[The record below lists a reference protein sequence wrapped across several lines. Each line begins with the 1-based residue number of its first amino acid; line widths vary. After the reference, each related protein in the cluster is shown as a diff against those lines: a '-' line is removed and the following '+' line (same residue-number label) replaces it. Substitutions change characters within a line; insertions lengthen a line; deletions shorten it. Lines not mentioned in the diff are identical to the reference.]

1 MRSPRPAL
9 VVDPSAPDAGVLAE
23 AVAVLRGGGLV
34 AFPTETVYGLGA
46 RAWDE
51 RALARVFEAKR
62 RPVHHPLIAHVADEA
77 QARELAARWP
87 ERASLLAAAFWPG
100 PLTLVVERALHVP
113 AALSG
118 GASSV
123 AVRAPAHR
131 VARALIGALGDP
143 IAAPSANV
151 YQGLSPTTAAHVI
164 KQLGPAV
171 DLVLDG
177 GPCDAGIESTVVDV
191 RGGAARVLRPGALE
205 IGRLRAVV
213 PDVEGP
219 AAAARTAPDDAPRAS
234 PGMDVRHYSPRA
246 SLKLASAW
254 AEACAMAFELASGGA
269 RVGLVTRGGGGAP
282 VAGFAR
288 LEEAGV
294 LVRSLPDHPV
304 GYARLLYG
312 TLHELDDA
320 GVGAIVVQ
328 DVPREHGEGEAWLA
342 VADRLSRA
350 SSGSPRSRP

>member
-1 MRSPRPAL
+1 MPSPWPAL
-9 VVDPSAPDAGVLAE
+9 VVDPSAPDTGVLAE
-23 AVAVLRGGGLV
+23 AVAVLRRGGLV

-46 RAWDE
+46 RVWDE

-62 RPVHHPLIAHVADEA
+62 RPVHHPLIAHVVDEA
-77 QARELAARWP
+77 QARELAAKWP

-131 VARALIGALGDP
+131 VAGALIAALGDP

-151 YQGLSPTTAAHVI
+151 YQGLSPTTAAHVV
-164 KQLGPAV
+164 KQLGLAV

-191 RGGAARVLRPGALE
+191 RGGVARVLRPGALE
-205 IGRLRAVV
+205 VGKLREVV
-213 PDVEGP
+213 PDVEAP
-219 AAAARTAPDDAPRAS
+219 AAAARTAPDDAQRAS

-246 SLKLASAW
+246 ALKLASAS
-254 AEACAMAFELASGGA
+254 AEARAIALDLASHGA
-269 RVGLVTRGGGGAP
+269 RVGLVTRGDAAS

-294 LVRSLPDHPV
+294 LLRSLPDHPV

-312 TLHELDDA
+312 TLHDLDDE

-328 DVPREHGEGEAWLA
+328 DVPRGPEEGEAWLA

-350 SSGSPRSRP
+350 AG